1 MGSWTKLA
9 ALGLAVAGLS
19 GCAGDP
25 PPLNL
30 SADNALQT
38 GFRLDT
44 GDKLHIIVYND
55 VAMTGDYNISPDGNV
70 DFPLI
75 GAVQVRGLSIS
86 QAVTA
91 ITTKL
96 ADGLF
101 NNPRVNIEVLNY
113 RPFYILGEVAKPG
126 EYPFVP
132 GITVNQAIASAGGF
146 TYRANKSKAFL
157 LRATAPGEKTV
168 KINESVV
175 KVLPGD
181 TIRIG
186 ERYF

>member
-1 MGSWTKLA
+1 MPLLLVVSG
-9 ALGLAVAGLS
+9 LG
-19 GCAGDP
+19 GCAADP
-25 PPLNL
+25 PPLNV
-30 SADNALQT
+30 SADAAVQT
-38 GFRLDT
+38 GYRLDT
-44 GDKLHIIVYND
+44 GDKLHIIVYNELT
-55 VAMTGDYNISPDGNV
+55 MTGDYNISPDGNV

-75 GAVQVRGLSIS
+75 GAVQVRGLSIT
-86 QAVTA
+86 QAVAA
-91 ITTKL
+91 ISAKL

-101 NNPRVNIEVLNY
+101 NNPQVNIEVLNY

-132 GITVNQAIASAGGF
+132 GLTVTQAIASAGGF

-157 LRATAPGEKTV
+157 VRATASGEKTIR
-168 KINESVV
+168 INETVV